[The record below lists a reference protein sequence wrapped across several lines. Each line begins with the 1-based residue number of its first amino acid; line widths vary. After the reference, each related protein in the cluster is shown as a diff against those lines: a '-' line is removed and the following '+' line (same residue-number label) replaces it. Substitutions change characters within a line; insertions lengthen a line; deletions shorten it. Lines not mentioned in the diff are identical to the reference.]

1 MFLCSRQVDSAEPI
15 KSEDTDV
22 MWNEFLRFRKAIK
35 YSAIYTL
42 LCCCCGKKRGVKE
55 DSELYRQLL
64 LKESREKLEKVLDVR
79 SIMRTNKYLKLL
91 LRSVLSAQSQFML
104 RNQYSSL
111 LRIKSNAFSSDS
123 ERDFTLSE
131 PENDLGEN
139 LDILDGF
146 KP

>member
-1 MFLCSRQVDSAEPI
+1 
-15 KSEDTDV
+15 
-22 MWNEFLRFRKAIK
+22 
-35 YSAIYTL
+35 
-42 LCCCCGKKRGVKE
+42 
-55 DSELYRQLL
+55 
-64 LKESREKLEKVLDVR
+64 
-79 SIMRTNKYLKLL
+79 MRTNKYLKLL

-131 PENDLGEN
+131 PDNDLGEN

-146 KP
+146 KPQDRADRILLLGLL

>member
-55 DSELYRQLL
+55 DSELYR
-64 LKESREKLEKVLDVR
+64 
-79 SIMRTNKYLKLL
+79 
-91 LRSVLSAQSQFML
+91 
-104 RNQYSSL
+104 
-111 LRIKSNAFSSDS
+111 
-123 ERDFTLSE
+123 
-131 PENDLGEN
+131 
-139 LDILDGF
+139 
-146 KP
+146 